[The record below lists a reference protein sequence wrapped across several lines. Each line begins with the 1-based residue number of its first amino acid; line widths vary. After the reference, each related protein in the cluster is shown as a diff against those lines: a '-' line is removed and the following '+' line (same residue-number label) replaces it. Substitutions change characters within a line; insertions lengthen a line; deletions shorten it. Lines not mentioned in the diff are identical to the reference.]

1 MKTIIFSQ
9 KINILDSQ
17 PVSYRIRFMACISFL
32 IFVQLGLGLK
42 LNTKIQIHPPTHHP
56 HRNSSE
62 GCRPSRRL
70 RINMQAYPRLR
81 N

>member
-1 MKTIIFSQ
+1 MTKYLMNGDSSKYLQ
-9 KINILDSQ
+9 LDQRKEEGKIVQLGLG
-17 PVSYRIRFMACISFL
+17 L
-32 IFVQLGLGLK
+32 IVQLGLGLK
-42 LNTKIQIHPPTHHP
+42 LNTKIQIHHHPPP

-70 RINMQAYPRLR
+70 RINMQAYLRLR